1 MHGAGTCLGGIR
13 VVSPG
18 HAPGGTDTSTCISNR
33 AAVVVQLYRAVA

>member
-18 HAPGGTDTSTCISNR
+18 HAPGGTDTSISNR